1 MSEVKDL
8 YDGKYHLVNN
18 EILKYLNKF
27 FGSFSPL
34 SIGGETP
41 EGVDIEP
48 PMEIVKTIETNYGNC
63 KCTNESNRF
72 EYEIP
77 STRSNGC

>member
-34 SIGGETP
+34 AIGG
-41 EGVDIEP
+41 
-48 PMEIVKTIETNYGNC
+48 
-63 KCTNESNRF
+63 
-72 EYEIP
+72 
-77 STRSNGC
+77 